1 MTENLIIFNA
11 RLVTPQ
17 GFFARRG
24 KAMGELLV
32 LDNATIEVTDG
43 LIT

>member
-17 GFFARRG
+17 GFSARKGRE
-24 KAMGELLV
+24 MDELLV
-32 LDNATIEVTDG
+32 MDKTTNCW
-43 LIT
+43 

>member
-17 GFFARRG
+17 GFSARRG

-32 LDNATIEVTDG
+32 LNCWCWTMP
-43 LIT
+43 LSR